1 MQFKRLELNKILSI
15 QMGEYILSTLT
26 PASRSEEQNYGII
39 LNYSKSGE
47 DVRWNTGSIRNQNLG
62 DLSIDQK
69 ESFIEEEE
77 DGLTFTDSIYFKAVR
92 YNVLGELDGQVETCK
107 QQIYSLVKS
116 IANACGHQENDPQFV
131 VQKPIISLAQAEKID
146 TIFKKME
153 HKLKL
158 AIWV

>member
-1 MQFKRLELNKILSI
+1 MQFKRIELNTILSI

-39 LNYSKSGE
+39 LKYYKDGE
-47 DVRWNTGSIRNQNLG
+47 DVRWNTGSIRNKNL
-62 DLSIDQK
+62 DEISIV
-69 ESFIEEEE
+69 SMNTEEEE
-77 DGLTFTDSIYFKAVR
+77 VEEGKVDALYFKAVR
-92 YNVLGELDGQVETCK
+92 YNVFGELDEQVQETCK
-107 QQIYSLVKS
+107 EQIQRLVQSIEIACNRQQDS
-116 IANACGHQENDPQFV
+116 DFV
-131 VQKPIISLAQAEKID
+131 VYRPIISLAQAEKTD